1 MKLSLL
7 KNNCVGI
14 IFSLKVQFQSIF
26 PNKHMHNFI
35 SGKTVLSVAS
45 SLEGELLPHKCNVVV
60 VPNWK
65 EFMTS
70 LAGKWTNCGVSIQW
84 HITKQLN
91 CYINTHNKINLKSM
105 QSERTQTSNLS
116 YCMMLFIW
124 NPRKEKAIVFE
135 STSVEARAQEREKR
149 MNCKGHRKFEGWWK
163 CPLHIMITVVVTQL
177 TATVKIHRIVCLKF
191 VTY

>member
-1 MKLSLL
+1 MQCSSSPKL
-7 KNNCVGI
+7 
-14 IFSLKVQFQSIF
+14 
-26 PNKHMHNFI
+26 
-35 SGKTVLSVAS
+35 
-45 SLEGELLPHKCNVVV
+45 
-60 VPNWK
+60 K